1 MKVVYYIVFFFF
13 GTCFRFYHYAS
24 YIFFPMYST
33 IRSITVFAIDVRWF
47 GKTSPALSPIRMKK
61 NLSVSRSNFITS
73 FAII

>member
-1 MKVVYYIVFFFF
+1 MKVVYYIVFFFWYLLSLLPL
-13 GTCFRFYHYAS
+13 RFL
-24 YIFFPMYST
+24 YIFSDVLYYPLY
-33 IRSITVFAIDVRWF
+33 TVFAIDVRWF

>member
-1 MKVVYYIVFFFF
+1 MKVVYYIVFFFWYLLSLLPF
-13 GTCFRFYHYAS
+13 AS

-61 NLSVSRSNFITS
+61 NLSVSRSNIITS

>member
-1 MKVVYYIVFFFF
+1 MKVVYYIVFLFWYLLSLF
-13 GTCFRFYHYAS
+13 HYAS

-61 NLSVSRSNFITS
+61 NLSVSRSNIITS